1 MVSENENIRIKL
13 NVAAP
18 TIHKVWIGMHF
29 GEVVPTETL
38 SLKVSKSIF
47 QRNVFFKH
55 KKEVF
60 QRRIYFSHKNL
71 RLELN

>member
-1 MVSENENIRIKL
+1 MVSENKNIRRIKL

-38 SLKVSKSIF
+38 RLKVSRSIF

-55 KKEVF
+55 KKEGF
-60 QRRIYFSHKNL
+60 QRKNYFSIKT
-71 RLELN
+71 